1 VSLYWLSILPLA
13 VAGVVHLMG
22 RRQRSLVTGFALL
35 TAVICANLSLTLP
48 ADTTATYLGQEW
60 LLGEEN
66 RVLLAF
72 MYVVTTIL
80 FSVAALSKSEEE
92 LYAPML
98 ASAGL
103 LSAVVLVDSLLLS
116 FVLLPL
122 ALVVLGLGVPS
133 SARSSTRGAL
143 SFLAWVTLPMP
154 FLLAIFPLLEQ
165 SALRPQNAYLV
176 QWSAWLVV
184 PPVILWLTLFPLH
197 WTTRLWA
204 GSGRALIPVFLWT
217 VKDGVVLLLLFAL
230 WRQIPV
236 LREQGPVSALGAI
249 GLMTAVVS
257 GVLALAHPR
266 PGAVLACAAMSE
278 LGIAV
283 QGMMAASVGGLEGG
297 LTLFVSR
304 CVAVLLASSALAGI
318 NVASARG
325 RESDGGSFG
334 WRSVVMLVAFSI
346 GVLSM
351 AGMPPL
357 LGFLGRERIY
367 SALQPEGTHLLLA
380 WLSASTG
387 IVLGLV
393 RAVWSAWHS
402 QLRFPV
408 GHSYDLLLLLV
419 LGLLLLCVWIGLF
432 PQVTLDLIADWV
444 RRAAPASCL

>member
-1 VSLYWLSILPLA
+1 MSLYWVSLLPLA
-13 VAGVVHLMG
+13 FAGIVHLMG
-22 RRQRSLVTGFALL
+22 RRQQSLIIGFALL
-35 TAVICANLSLTLP
+35 TAVTCANLSLTLP
-48 ADTTATYLGQEW
+48 PGTTSTYLGQVW
-60 LLGEEN
+60 SLGEES
-66 RVLLAF
+66 RVFLAL
-72 MYVVTTIL
+72 MYAVTIIL
-80 FSVAALSKSEEE
+80 FSAAALSKSEKA
-92 LYAPML
+92 LYAPVL

-116 FVLLPL
+116 FVLLPI

-133 SARSSTRGAL
+133 SASSSTRGAL
-143 SFLAWVTLPMP
+143 SFLAWVTLPVS
-154 FLLAIFPLLEQ
+154 FLLAIFPLLERF
-165 SALRPQNAYLV
+165 ALRPENAYLAPL
-176 QWSAWLVV
+176 SGWLVV

-204 GSGRALIPVFLWT
+204 GSGRALIPAFLWT
-217 VKDGVVLLLLFAL
+217 VKDAVVLLLLFAL
-230 WRQIPV
+230 WRQVPE
-236 LREQGPVSALGAI
+236 LYEQGPVSALGAI

-257 GVLALAHPR
+257 GVLALAHPS

-283 QGMMAASVGGLEGG
+283 QGMMATSVDGLEGG
-297 LTLFVSR
+297 LTLLVSR
-304 CVAVLLASSALAGI
+304 CAAVLLASSALAGI

-325 RESDGGSFG
+325 RESNERSSG
-334 WRSVVMLVAFSI
+334 WKSVVVLVAFSI

-367 SALQPEGTHLLLA
+367 AALQPEGTHLLLA
-380 WLSASTG
+380 WLSASAG

-402 QLRFPV
+402 ELRFPI
-408 GHSYDLLLLLV
+408 GRSYDLLLLLV

-432 PQVTLDLIADWV
+432 PQVALDLIAEWV
-444 RRAAPASCL
+444 PRAVPASCL

>member
-13 VAGVVHLMG
+13 VAGIVHLMG
-22 RRQRSLVTGFALL
+22 RRQQSLVIGFALL

-48 ADTTATYLGQEW
+48 PDTTATYLGQKW
-60 LLGEEN
+60 LLGEES

-72 MYVVTTIL
+72 MYVVTIIL
-80 FSVAALSKSEEE
+80 FSVAALSKSEEA
-92 LYAPML
+92 LYAPIL

-116 FVLLPL
+116 FVLLPV

-133 SARSSTRGAL
+133 SALSSTRGAL
-143 SFLAWVTLPMP
+143 SFLAWVTLPVP
-154 FLLAIFPLLEQ
+154 FLLAIFPLLERF
-165 SALRPQNAYLV
+165 ALHPENAYLV

-184 PPVILWLTLFPLH
+184 PPVIMWLTLFPLH

-204 GSGRALIPVFLWT
+204 GSGRALIPAFLWT

-230 WRQIPV
+230 WRQVPV
-236 LREQGPVSALGAI
+236 LYEQDPVSALGAI

-257 GVLALAHPR
+257 GVLALAHPS

-278 LGIAV
+278 MGIAV
-283 QGMMAASVGGLEGG
+283 QGMMAASVDGLEGG

-304 CVAVLLASSALAGI
+304 CAAVLLASSALAGI

-325 RESDGGSFG
+325 RESDGRSFG

-346 GVLSM
+346 GILSM

-357 LGFLGRERIY
+357 LGFRGRERIY
-367 SALQPEGTHLLLA
+367 EALTPEGTHLLLA
-380 WLSASTG
+380 WLSASAG

-402 QLRFPV
+402 KLRFPV
-408 GHSYDLLLLLV
+408 GRSYDLLLLLV
-419 LGLLLLCVWIGLF
+419 LGLVLLCAWIGFF

-444 RRAAPASCL
+444 LRVAPPSCL